1 MTTKEQLESGPSFRS
16 LGPNV
21 PDTTINKTELS
32 NYHRTFIDEDK
43 IFKSLYPLPLTSV
56 NFLKNLGI
64 G

>member
-32 NYHRTFIDEDK
+32 INTIPLVNPRK
-43 IFKSLYPLPLTSV
+43 VKLPLTS
-56 NFLKNLGI
+56 NW
-64 G
+64 